1 MAANKNTGSSTTGTV
16 TPTKTTTEQAE
27 VQGFGGQ
34 TEWDIISKYALG
46 DPTGHGLARSSDQ
59 DSAFNSSV
67 LGSALAGY
75 AGADSMLSDAE
86 AFVRSAQGVLSGA
99 TQYIDK
105 AGGMVEDTLGTL
117 SRSEAGVAR
126 ANEELDAASRAN
138 RAFLLG
144 QIPADVAAAV
154 RKAASENSITRGLGV
169 GSSARALSARD
180 LGTQSTAL
188 MAQGIQSAVSIA
200 NARNTNAQSMA
211 SIANARGDV
220 MGRVGQ
226 LAELTGNIAGQTA
239 SLADKT
245 NSIVSQR
252 ASIAG
257 AMNSIYQFSKNYDK
271 TIADLENTIRQGNMS
286 AVEAEQKRVETN
298 INANL
303 KLLGLVAELVNAQ
316 WTSATNLSIN
326 GTSAKDE
333 LASFQ
338 DYIDSFLILAG
349 GQNKSEE
356 SKS

>member
-1 MAANKNTGSSTTGTV
+1 MAAKDKTGSSTTSTA
-16 TPTKTTTEQAE
+16 TPTTSATEQAE
-27 VQGFGGQ
+27 VQGFGGK
-34 TEWDIISKYALG
+34 TEWEIISKYALG
-46 DPTGHGLARSSDQ
+46 DPTGHGLVTSSGE
-59 DSAFNSSV
+59 DSAFNKSV
-67 LGSALAGY
+67 MDRVMAGY
-75 AGADSMLSDAE
+75 ADADSMLSDAE
-86 AFVRSAQGVLSGA
+86 SYVKSAQGILSGA
-99 TQYIDK
+99 TPLIDK
-105 AGGMVEDTLGTL
+105 ASGMADDTLSTL
-117 SRSEAGVAR
+117 AKSEAGVTKAG
-126 ANEELDAASRAN
+126 EELDVASKAN
-138 RAFLLG
+138 QAFLLG

-200 NARNTNAQSMA
+200 NARNTNAQTLA
-211 SIANARGDV
+211 TVANARGDV

-226 LAELTGNIAGQTA
+226 LAELTGNIAGQEA
-239 SLADKT
+239 ALADKT
-245 NSIVSQR
+245 NAISSQKANI
-252 ASIAG
+252 AS

-271 TIADLENTIRQGNMS
+271 SIADLEQSIRQGNI
-286 AVEAEQKRVETN
+286 AAIDAEQKRIETN

-303 KLLGLVAELVNAQ
+303 KLLGLVAELVSAQ

-349 GQNKSEE
+349 GQK
-356 SKS
+356 K